1 VGAPG
6 AADPRGVARRA
17 TTQDRH
23 PDGDERHFFAA
34 HRLLVPSAPRQ
45 LSAAIWAEPHIALRE
60 RMGAEPS
67 PSAAVLGRQS
77 IKYTMTKVGK
87 SDREGTFAG
96 TAASD
101 GNAPLAATRF
111 FASASAA

>member
-1 VGAPG
+1 
-6 AADPRGVARRA
+6 
-17 TTQDRH
+17 
-23 PDGDERHFFAA
+23 
-34 HRLLVPSAPRQ
+34 
-45 LSAAIWAEPHIALRE
+45 
-60 RMGAEPS
+60 MGPEPS

-101 GNAPLAATRF
+101 GNAPSADLRTAAI
-111 FASASAA
+111 